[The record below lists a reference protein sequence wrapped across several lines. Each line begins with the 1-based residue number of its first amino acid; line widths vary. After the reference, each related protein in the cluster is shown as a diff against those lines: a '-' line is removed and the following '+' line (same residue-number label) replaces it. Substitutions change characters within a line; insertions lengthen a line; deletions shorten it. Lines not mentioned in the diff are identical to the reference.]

1 MRGIPGAAARGE
13 HCGVHPSLYSGIHFP
28 GNIWSLTHQSDCARW
43 SGKICRLSISDN
55 NASVMRYWFEE
66 PYEAFVELTDLYD
79 KHIHDQSERR
89 FIVEHDKAKVGLV
102 ELVEI
107 DYVHRRAEF
116 QIIIAPAH
124 QGLGYA
130 AKAVL
135 LVMDYA
141 FTVLNLYKLYLVVDT
156 ENKKAIHV
164 YKKLGF
170 EVEGELKHEFFSNGE
185 YRNALRM
192 CTFQTDY
199 LMKKKEQAA
208 QWA

>member
-1 MRGIPGAAARGE
+1 MVAD
-13 HCGVHPSLYSGIHFP
+13 PSIRLRPLEREDLPFIHQ
-28 GNIWSLTHQSDCARW
+28 L
-43 SGKICRLSISDN
+43 DN

-89 FIVEHDKAKVGLV
+89 FIVEHDRAKVGLV

-208 QWA
+208 QWAGRTL

>member
-1 MRGIPGAAARGE
+1 MVAD
-13 HCGVHPSLYSGIHFP
+13 PSIRLRPLEREDLPFIHQ
-28 GNIWSLTHQSDCARW
+28 L
-43 SGKICRLSISDN
+43 DN

-79 KHIHDQSERR
+79 KHIHDQ
-89 FIVEHDKAKVGLV
+89 V

>member
-1 MRGIPGAAARGE
+1 
-13 HCGVHPSLYSGIHFP
+13 
-28 GNIWSLTHQSDCARW
+28 
-43 SGKICRLSISDN
+43 
-55 NASVMRYWFEE
+55 
-66 PYEAFVELTDLYD
+66 
-79 KHIHDQSERR
+79 
-89 FIVEHDKAKVGLV
+89 
-102 ELVEI
+102 
-107 DYVHRRAEF
+107 
-116 QIIIAPAH
+116 
-124 QGLGYA
+124 
-130 AKAVL
+130 
-135 LVMDYA
+135 MDYA

-170 EVEGELKHEFFSNGE
+170 EVECELKHEFFSNGE